1 MDLALALDIGG
12 TKIEG
17 ALIDS
22 DGAILEGSRVRV
34 PTGQTAA
41 QERGALD
48 AALRSAVAQC
58 MTHSSWSRVTAV
70 GIGSAGPINLTA
82 GSIAPI
88 NLPAAHGYEVV
99 SAAQAVTGIEDV
111 TLRLDGTCIALA
123 ETWLGA
129 AQGVKNALVMV
140 VSTGVGGGVISG
152 GRLVSGASGNA
163 GHIGQVPIR
172 DPDQNVADA
181 TVEGIA
187 SGPST
192 VAWARAHGW
201 AGSSGEDL
209 AASFRASEPVAVAAV
224 ERSARAVGVGLIS
237 AATLLDLELAVIG
250 GGFVG
255 VADDYTQMV
264 QATVLENAVNAYAG
278 SLRVVP
284 AGLGGD
290 SPLIGAAA
298 LSHRPDLLAPDLGSV
313 L

>member
-12 TKIEG
+12 TKIEA

-22 DGAILEGSRVRV
+22 GGAILEGSRKRV

-41 QERGALD
+41 QEQGALD
-48 AALRSAVAQC
+48 TALRSTVAQC
-58 MTHSSWSRVTAV
+58 MEHPEWPHVTAV
-70 GIGSAGPINLTA
+70 GIGSAGPINLTN

-99 SAAQAVTGIEDV
+99 RAAQAVTGIEHV

-123 ETWLGA
+123 ESWLGA
-129 AQGVKNALVMV
+129 AQGVRNALVMV

-152 GRLVSGASGNA
+152 GRLVAGASGNA

-172 DPDQNVADA
+172 DPELNVAEA

-192 VAWARAHGW
+192 VAWARARGW
-201 AGSSGEDL
+201 SGSSGEDL
-209 AASFRASEPVAVAAV
+209 AASFRANEPVAVAAV

-237 AATLLDLELAVIG
+237 AVTLLDLELAVIG

-255 VADDYTQMV
+255 VADTYTEMV
-264 QATVLENAVNAYAG
+264 QATVRENAVNAYAG

-298 LSHRPDLLAPDLGSV
+298 LAHRPDLLATD
-313 L
+313 